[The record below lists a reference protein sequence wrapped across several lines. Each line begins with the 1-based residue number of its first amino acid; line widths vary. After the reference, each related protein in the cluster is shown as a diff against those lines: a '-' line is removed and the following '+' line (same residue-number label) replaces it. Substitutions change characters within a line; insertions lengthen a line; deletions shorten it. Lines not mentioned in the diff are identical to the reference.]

1 MALLGAAAIG
11 AAGGLL
17 AGGLNYYGQK
27 QANKQN
33 VASARESMDF
43 QERMSSTAYQ
53 RSMED
58 MRKAGLNPILAARQ
72 GGASTPGGAQ
82 ALAQNEMSGAVSSAL
97 DAKRMIAEVANIKE
111 QTILNRI
118 LQDKTRAD
126 IANNALSTA
135 SQVRL
140 QNAQGDNYDSSS
152 LLNLATAKNVNQ
164 NMTLK
169 SPLAPIAALAHDV
182 SQGTADAV
190 RRFPNLWSNFTN
202 YARDEYKRRHSVR

>member
-1 MALLGAAAIG
+1 MATLGAIAG
-11 AAGGLL
+11 AAGTLG
-17 AGGLNYYGQK
+17 AGVLNYFGQK
-27 QANKQN
+27 SANKAN
-33 VASARESMDF
+33 LTSARESMDF
-43 QERMSSTAYQ
+43 QERMSSTSYQ
-53 RSMED
+53 RGMED
-58 MRKAGLNPILAARQ
+58 MRKAGLNPILAHSK

-97 DAKRMIAEVANIKE
+97 DAKRLIADIASIKE

-126 IANNALSTA
+126 MANNALATA

-152 LLNLATAKNVNQ
+152 LLNLASAKNVAQ

-169 SPLAPIAALAHDV
+169 SPLAPVASLAHDV
-182 SQGTADAV
+182 SQGAVNAV
-190 RRFPNLWSNFTN
+190 RRVPSIWSRFSD
-202 YARDEYKRRHSVR
+202 YGRAEYKRHHPSK

>member
-1 MALLGAAAIG
+1 MAIFGAAIG
-11 AAGGLL
+11 AAGALG

-27 QANKQN
+27 QANKAN
-33 VASARESMDF
+33 LASARESMDF
-43 QERMSSTAYQ
+43 QERMSSTSYQ
-53 RSMED
+53 RGMED
-58 MRKAGLNPILAARQ
+58 MRKAGLNPILAASK

-97 DAKRMIAEVANIKE
+97 DTKRMIADIANIKE
-111 QTILNRI
+111 QTLLNRI

-152 LLNLATAKNVNQ
+152 LLNLATAQNVKQ
-164 NMTLK
+164 TTTLK
-169 SPLAPIAALAHDV
+169 SPLAPIASLAHDV
-182 SQGTADAV
+182 TEGTANAV
-190 RRFPNLWSNFTN
+190 RRVPSMWSNFSR
-202 YARDEYKRRHSVR
+202 YARQEYKRRHPVR